1 MMTGVRRVVFCV
13 GLLSLFA
20 LPSRADET
28 AAAPQAASAP
38 AESMIDPKAA
48 GRVGEMSAFLAKQQK
63 FRFAVEIMYDAVEE
77 DGHKLQIGRRSRV
90 EVMRPGSL
98 HVESQGD
105 RGWDQIT
112 TFDGRNFLLHDR
124 ANKVFSRVD
133 VSGTLDD
140 LFKFVFEKFGTA
152 PPLADFLVSDVSAA
166 LMTGAKSCQSM
177 GDAFVAEK
185 DCDHIAFTGESLD
198 WQLWIE
204 KGATPWPRKFVIT
217 YKEPEVR
224 PQFIAIFRTWETGI
238 ALDAARFNTAAPA
251 GAAEAPLTTSSQP
264 APEEK

>member
-1 MMTGVRRVVFCV
+1 MITGIRNVVFYI
-13 GLLSLFA
+13 GLLSLLA
-20 LPSRADET
+20 LPVRAQEPAV
-28 AAAPQAASAP
+28 AAQPASAP
-38 AESMIDPKAA
+38 AESAFDAKASA
-48 GRVGEMSAFLAKQQK
+48 RVSEMSAFLAKQQK
-63 FRFAVEIMYDAVEE
+63 FRFEVEIMYDAVEE

-98 HVESQGD
+98 HVDSQGD
-105 RGWDQIT
+105 RGWDQAI
-112 TFDGRNFLLHDR
+112 TFDGRHFLLHDR
-124 ANKVFSRVD
+124 SKKVFSRVD
-133 VSGTLDD
+133 VAGTLDD

-152 PPLADFLVSDVSAA
+152 PPLADFLGSDVNAA
-166 LMTGAKSCQSM
+166 LMTGAKSCQDL

-185 DCDHIAFTGESLD
+185 ECDHIAFTGESLD

-217 YKEPEVR
+217 YKDPEVR
-224 PQFIAIFRTWETGI
+224 PQFIAIFRTWEANV

-251 GAAEAPLTTSSQP
+251 GAAEAPLTASSQP